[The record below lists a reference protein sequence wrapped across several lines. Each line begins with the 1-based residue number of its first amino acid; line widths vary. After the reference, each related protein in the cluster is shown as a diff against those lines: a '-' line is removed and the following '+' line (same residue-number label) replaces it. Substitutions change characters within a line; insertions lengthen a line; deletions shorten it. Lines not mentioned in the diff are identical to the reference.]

1 MLILK
6 ILYCVKTAVGSID
19 SEVYIMVCVYYCEGI
34 EGTQPQ
40 CQFRSDA
47 CTGWTKW
54 LWEEY
59 CYSIATT
66 IL

>member
-40 CQFRSDA
+40 C
-47 CTGWTKW
+47 
-54 LWEEY
+54 
-59 CYSIATT
+59 
-66 IL
+66 